1 MRHNSV
7 MGKVHDGIGDDLRAW
22 IEAQHVFFVASAP
35 LDVEGHVNCSPKGL
49 DSLRVLGPREV
60 AYADLTGSGAETIA
74 HVRENGRIV
83 LMFCAF
89 VGRPQI
95 VRLHGRG
102 TIVEPHSPEFAR
114 LRPLFPDHPGVRAI
128 VRVDVTRVSDS
139 CGYGVP
145 LLEFRSDRETL
156 TRWAQAKGPE
166 ALQMYREQKN
176 AVSID
181 GLAALAPPPAP
192 TGQDAL

>member
-1 MRHNSV
+1 MRHNTV
-7 MGKVHDGIGDDLRAW
+7 MGKVHDGIGDDLRTW
-22 IEAQHVFFVASAP
+22 IEEQQLFFVATAP
-35 LDVEGHVNCSPKGL
+35 LDGQGHVNCSPKGL
-49 DSLRVLGPREV
+49 DSLRVLGPREI

-74 HVRENGRIV
+74 HLRENGRIV

-89 VGRPQI
+89 SGRPQI

-102 TIVEPHSPEFAR
+102 SVVEQHTAEFER
-114 LRPLFPDHPGVRAI
+114 LRPLFPDHPGTRAI

-145 LLEFRSDRETL
+145 LLEFRSERQTL
-156 TRWAQAKGPE
+156 TRWAEAKGPE
-166 ALQMYREQKN
+166 ALQTYREQKN

-181 GLAALAPPPAP
+181 GLAALTLSAAPA
-192 TGQDAL
+192 GQDAT